1 MFKNLVIKE
10 KVGLHKLPV
19 IAGSHKV
26 NNKINLKV
34 QNLFGDKQCELSL
47 LTKYFVNK
55 MGINYLRVSANMQT
69 NSSR

>member
-26 NNKINLKV
+26 NNKINLIV
-34 QNLFGDKQCELSL
+34 QNLFKDKQCELSF
-47 LTKYFVNK
+47 LTKYFCK
-55 MGINYLRVSANMQT
+55 
-69 NSSR
+69 